1 MLTIELYEDMK
12 KDKLFTSSYTCIL
25 VANFM
30 IFLGFWTL
38 IPILPFYLK
47 EYYECTESQMGL
59 ILCCYTVTAL
69 CIRPFAGYLLDS
81 FKRKPLYM
89 LAYTLFCICFLG
101 YTLTNTILL
110 FIIIR
115 ALHGMAF
122 GGATVGGNTIVVDII
137 PASRRGEGLGYYGL
151 TNNIAMSI
159 GPITGLFLLDIISY
173 NEIFLTALGMTII
186 GLTLASFV
194 KCPQKTK
201 VTRQPVSFN
210 RFILSKGIP
219 ASITLT
225 LLSIPYGATTNY
237 IALYSHELNIET
249 NSGLFFTLMA
259 IGMGV
264 SRIFSG
270 KYVDK
275 GYACNAISTGFFF
288 VTTAF
293 IILSICPCF
302 LKINLN
308 LCYASFFTVPAL
320 LGIGFG
326 TMFPAYNTLYIN
338 LAEKN
343 QRATATSTYLTSWDI
358 GIGIGMLTGGVIA
371 EKFSFDKVYL
381 FGTLLCIISMIYFN
395 IYVKQHY
402 EKYKIT

>member
-1 MLTIELYEDMK
+1 MLTIEFYEDMK

-194 KCPQKTK
+194 KCPQKIK

-237 IALYSHELNIET
+237 IALYSQELNIET

-259 IGMGV
+259 IGMGI

-293 IILSICPCF
+293 IILSLCPCF
-302 LKINLN
+302 LKINLK

-343 QRATATSTYLTSWDI
+343 QKATATSTYLTSWDI

-371 EKFSFDKVYL
+371 EKFSFDKIYL